1 MWYIYKEL
9 YTGSKSARED
19 IIKTFYNDLHNK
31 YINNFNS
38 KDNSDFEVKIR
49 DYYKDSASKDNDNE
63 KLLKSLLDKK
73 LVDDYVKLLENLNKE
88 HKEKKFCNIEKGIIN
103 YLIIDASILETKIRE
118 KENNN
123 K

>member
-1 MWYIYKEL
+1 
-9 YTGSKSARED
+9 
-19 IIKTFYNDLHNK
+19 
-31 YINNFNS
+31 
-38 KDNSDFEVKIR
+38 
-49 DYYKDSASKDNDNE
+49 
-63 KLLKSLLDKK
+63 LKSLLDKK

-123 K
+123 NK